1 MLLFFRKHKL
11 WNSMET
17 NIIKIRPDWPCA
29 RQLSLRLTCGL
40 IPLPGSAKLH
50 TGSGMTKVD
59 FYYAQMTSGV
69 WGQWLS
75 LCQVYRTAFRSRDI
89 ICDKIYGLKVG
100 LHCFK
105 ELQFIG
111 QSETM
116 GKKILFV
123 DPPWRPIRNVLLWQ
137 QQLSRWLVNSLRASV
152 AGETGPQSDKQVLLN
167 ILKENGDSVEQERI
181 FSWRNSL
188 ITARSSLPRP
198 V

>member
-1 MLLFFRKHKL
+1 MGVLSNHHFVPHHPLNTGETTHYISLFHWLLHKT
-11 WNSMET
+11 S
-17 NIIKIRPDWPCA
+17 
-29 RQLSLRLTCGL
+29 CGL

-111 QSETM
+111 ESETM
-116 GKKILFV
+116 QTNIV
-123 DPPWRPIRNVLLWQ
+123 CW
-137 QQLSRWLVNSLRASV
+137 SAM
-152 AGETGPQSDKQVLLN
+152 AADKECVVVTTTA
-167 ILKENGDSVEQERI
+167 K
-181 FSWRNSL
+181 SL
-188 ITARSSLPRP
+188 IGQLAPGQHACLLLLLPATNRFY
-198 V
+198 

>member
-1 MLLFFRKHKL
+1 MTIFV
-11 WNSMET
+11 E
-17 NIIKIRPDWPCA
+17 IP
-29 RQLSLRLTCGL
+29 LRYSCGL
-40 IPLPGSAKLH
+40 IPLPGFAKLH

-116 GKKILFV
+116 EKKILFV
-123 DPPWRPIRNVLLWQ
+123 DPQWRPIRNVLLWQ
-137 QQLSRWLVNSLRASV
+137 QQLSRWLVNSLRAGTPACMLVLHTRKKRWRRLINSRQV
-152 AGETGPQSDKQVLLN
+152 TTYLSRKIQSKCKFGLFY
-167 ILKENGDSVEQERI
+167 IS
-181 FSWRNSL
+181 
-188 ITARSSLPRP
+188 
-198 V
+198 

>member
-1 MLLFFRKHKL
+1 MLLWSDSIVCKVFGL
-11 WNSMET
+11 T
-17 NIIKIRPDWPCA
+17 LTRPGSDEDWWLFPGFA
-29 RQLSLRLTCGL
+29 SAGGRTCGL
-40 IPLPGSAKLH
+40 IPLPGFAKLH

-111 QSETM
+111 ESETM
-116 GKKILFV
+116 QTNIV
-123 DPPWRPIRNVLLWQ
+123 CW
-137 QQLSRWLVNSLRASV
+137 SAM
-152 AGETGPQSDKQVLLN
+152 AADKECVVVTTTA
-167 ILKENGDSVEQERI
+167 K
-181 FSWRNSL
+181 SL
-188 ITARSSLPRP
+188 IGQLAPGQHACLLLLLPATNRFY
-198 V
+198 

>member
-1 MLLFFRKHKL
+1 
-11 WNSMET
+11 
-17 NIIKIRPDWPCA
+17 
-29 RQLSLRLTCGL
+29 
-40 IPLPGSAKLH
+40 
-50 TGSGMTKVD
+50 MTKVD

-116 GKKILFV
+116 KKKILFV
-123 DPPWRPIRNVLLWQ
+123 DPQWRPVRNVLLWQ
-137 QQLSRWLVNSLRASV
+137 QQLSRWLVNSLRASTP
-152 AGETGPQSDKQVLLN
+152 ACCYCCLRQTGFINLFV
-167 ILKENGDSVEQERI
+167 ENGDAVEQERI
-181 FSWRNSL
+181 FFLEEFSDYCLVKPSAASL
-188 ITARSSLPRP
+188 KAWIPCLEPVLKYTDPLWISGGPWSSVQSRE
-198 V
+198 VICAQ

>member
-1 MLLFFRKHKL
+1 MATLTGSWLKTGL
-11 WNSMET
+11 TLSG
-17 NIIKIRPDWPCA
+17 KIMDTP
-29 RQLSLRLTCGL
+29 TCGL

-116 GKKILFV
+116 EKNIVCWSAMVAYKECVVVTTTAKSLIG
-123 DPPWRPIRNVLLWQ
+123 
-137 QQLSRWLVNSLRASV
+137 QLAPGQHACSV

-167 ILKENGDSVEQERI
+167 IFKENGDSVEQERI

-188 ITARSSLPRP
+188 ITAWSSLPRP